1 MQDWEKEFLALFG
14 EHERAREY
22 AQNVRNAKKAQAQR
36 NARKKVL
43 KKPLIKRVELG

>member
-22 AQNVRNAKKAQAQR
+22 AQNVRNAKKAQR